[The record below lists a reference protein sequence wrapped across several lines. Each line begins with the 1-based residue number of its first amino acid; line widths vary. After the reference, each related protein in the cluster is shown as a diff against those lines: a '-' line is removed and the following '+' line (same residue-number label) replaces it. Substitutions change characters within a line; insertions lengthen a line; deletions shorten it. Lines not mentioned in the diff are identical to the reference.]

1 MVASAAQVLGH
12 DRLADEI
19 HIDLIEGRARRLLL
33 AGPSGCGKSWIAERV
48 AQKCEETG
56 FHAIRLTG
64 DKGRHASPYHPLQAL
79 RFSTKTKEFI
89 SRTYRVVR
97 EALTDFQPG
106 VKTVRAA
113 LDEAFAAG
121 NRLFGIPRASVGDHV
136 VEAFVDSVR
145 RLSGEEPVLIVLD
158 DIQYFDPDSCLLVD
172 KLLQQFSGNEPDS
185 RQLKL
190 IATRNT
196 DQPVRQEVGDLLR
209 GFFHERQVP
218 LCARNAFEDL
228 LTAFGV
234 TRNLNRH
241 NLDLLFD
248 CCGGHLEVVRAVAE
262 DLENGSALGGR
273 TTDELFRT
281 AMTRRLD
288 SALSGDGQL
297 LSLLAVV
304 AVAGTQIRREEVA
317 CLADLTPERVGDILS
332 RGKALSI
339 VDAETSSLR
348 FRHEITWRYFLD
360 RLGPSEREAHARY
373 ARCLSRIRP
382 SAYRVRYEHLL
393 AADRHDD
400 AAVAGA
406 QALLQEARIH
416 GTDTLR
422 LTEIGT
428 AWWHESGDL
437 AAALREM
444 LAATA
449 EIRAHHLNQA
459 VVRLDGLSDA
469 LPDQL
474 LGERDVLLSTALVK
488 KLDGRSLVRAAEVL
502 SHWDDALIDDLDLW
516 ARQKNALVLAFV
528 QLGRFDQARQ
538 IRRDL
543 FRRLAP
549 SAPLDLGVARQLR
562 RWELNAN
569 MLLEA
574 EAANR
579 QISRACD
586 AMLTMADQG
595 AVIAP
600 SDIFV
605 ALTNLSAS
613 ELVLGRYTRAC
624 SLAGQGIQLTRQKLV
639 ANWASAAPIYSNL
652 IVASLLAGQLTADEC
667 LRELQQLLDRS
678 GEDDDRLLIAANCAA
693 AALYAGDLP
702 AVERAL
708 SWALALMEQMDGC
721 EPYVRYFINANHAVL
736 VALQGSR
743 SRAAELMTSIEPLI
757 VSFPPGDR
765 PAVGRRHALVTGALE
780 KTVTSLKQIEEYL
793 MSHDARGPG
802 PNWALFGRAPLFTA
816 IELWADV

>member
-1 MVASAAQVLGH
+1 MVVSAAQVLGH
-12 DRLADEI
+12 DKLTDEI
-19 HIDLIEGRARRLLL
+19 HIDLINGRVRRLLL

-106 VKTVRAA
+106 VKTVQAA

-121 NRLFGIPRASVGDHV
+121 DQLFGVPRTAAGDHV

-145 RLSGEEPVLIVLD
+145 RLISEVPVLIILD

-172 KLLQQFSGNEPDS
+172 KLLRRFSGSEPEN

-190 IATRNT
+190 IATQNT
-196 DQPVRQEVGDLLR
+196 DQPVRSEAGDILR
-209 GFFHERQVP
+209 GFFRERRIP
-218 LCARNAFEDL
+218 LCTREAFPDL
-228 LTAFGV
+228 LGAFGL
-234 TRNLNRH
+234 TRSLNKH
-241 NLDLLFD
+241 ELDVIFD
-248 CCGGHLEVVRAVAE
+248 CCGGHLEVVRAISE
-262 DLENGSALGGR
+262 DLGDGGALDGR
-273 TTDELFRT
+273 STDELFRA
-281 AMTRRLD
+281 AMSRRLD
-288 SALSGDGQL
+288 SVLSGDDQL
-297 LSLLAVV
+297 LSLLEIV
-304 AVAGTQIRREEVA
+304 AVAGTQIHREEVA

-332 RGKALSI
+332 RGKSLSI
-339 VDAETSSLR
+339 VDAAASSLR

-360 RLGPSEREAHARY
+360 RLGPSEKEAHARY

-382 SAYRVRYEHLL
+382 SAYRARYEHLL
-393 AADRHDD
+393 AADRLED
-400 AAVAGA
+400 AAVAAA

-422 LTEIGT
+422 LAEIET
-428 AWWHESGDL
+428 AWWSDRGYL
-437 AAALREM
+437 ATALREM

-449 EIRAHHLNQA
+449 EIRRHHLDQA
-459 VVRLDGLSDA
+459 VVRLDGLGDA

-488 KLDGRSLVRAAEVL
+488 TLDQRSLARAAEVL
-502 SHWDDALIDDLDLW
+502 SHWEDSLIQDLDLW
-516 ARQKNALVLAFV
+516 ARQKSALVLAYV
-528 QLGRFDQARQ
+528 QLGRFEHATR

-543 FRRLAP
+543 FRKLAP
-549 SAPLDLGVARQLR
+549 SVSLDPGVARQLH

-569 MLLEA
+569 MLLEM

-579 QISRACD
+579 QISRACE
-586 AMLTMADQG
+586 AMLAMAAQG
-595 AVIAP
+595 AVISS

-613 ELVLGRYTRAC
+613 ELTLGRYVRAC
-624 SLAGQGIQLTRQKLV
+624 NLATQGIQLARQKLV
-639 ANWASAAPIYSNL
+639 DNWASGAPICNNL
-652 IVASLLAGQLTADEC
+652 IVAGLLAGQLTAAES
-667 LRELQQLLDRS
+667 LREMQQLLDRS

-693 AALYAGDLP
+693 AALYAGDLT
-702 AVERAL
+702 AAERAL
-708 SWALALMEQMDGC
+708 SWALALMERMDGC
-721 EPYVRYFINANHAVL
+721 EPYTRYFINANRAVL
-736 VALQGSR
+736 LSLQGNR
-743 SRAAELMTSIEPLI
+743 PRAAELMTSVEPLI

-765 PAVGRRHALVTGALE
+765 QALGRRHRLVFDACQTAITRVE
-780 KTVTSLKQIEEYL
+780 QIDEYL
-793 MSHDARGPG
+793 RAHDARGPG
-802 PNWALFGRAPLFTA
+802 PNWAFFGRAPLFTA